1 MSTENQTN
9 EATPDIWDMSDD
21 AFAQLDLGSLD
32 NVASENEAT
41 DSEESEE
48 IQQPVSN
55 EDEDEYHEDERSE
68 SEVDAESEDE
78 VEETEQEDEVEDEE
92 SETESEVDYAAEY
105 KRLIGTP
112 IKANGKDITIDSID
126 DAIKLIQM
134 GANYYKKVEQLKPAQ
149 KIVSMLEK
157 AQLLDESKLSF
168 AIDLLNKDKGAIAK
182 LVEGMDT
189 YELQDE
195 QHKDYVPTN
204 RSVSDEQLTLD
215 NVIQE
220 VSSTPTGHRTLE
232 VLGTK
237 WDMASR
243 ETVVSNPEVI
253 RVLNQHMADGTFDT
267 VSNEVEKQRMLGNI
281 PAGLN
286 NIQAYKFVGDQLY
299 AGKGKVAPQGQQPNQ
314 QPANAGKPIH
324 KPSKETV
331 VQQRRAASNS
341 ARTPSQSLSN
351 NMDNVF
357 ALSDEEFR
365 AKYGKF

>member
-1 MSTENQTN
+1 MDENQG
-9 EATPDIWDMSDD
+9 ADIWSMSDD
-21 AFAQLDLGSLD
+21 EFSKASFGSD
-32 NVASENEAT
+32 VET
-41 DSEESEE
+41 SEEVSITSEE
-48 IQQPVSN
+48 P
-55 EDEDEYHEDERSE
+55 EDVEETVTESADEPT
-68 SEVDAESEDE
+68 SEVVDE
-78 VEETEQEDEVEDEE
+78 VEETSDDDDDADEVEPVDE
-92 SETESEVDYAAEY
+92 SPTVDIEAEY
-105 KRLIGTP
+105 RKLIGSP
-112 IKANGKDITIDSID
+112 IKANGTELVIDSVD

-149 KIVSMLEK
+149 KVITMLEK
-157 AQLLDESKLSF
+157 AGMLDEQKLSF

-195 QHKDYVPTN
+195 QHKDSVPTN

-237 WDMASR
+237 WDVASR